1 MMTMI
6 RRSKEQYV
14 AYVKGAPDILLQNC
28 SRLLVNG
35 EEVPLG
41 QEELKKILEVNDSLA
56 KQALRVLGCAYRVM
70 PSLPEKMDASSI
82 EKDLIFTGL
91 VAMIDPRGVKPLK
104 PWENASRLE
113 SSR

>member
-1 MMTMI
+1 LKAGLEKNKLEDEEPLVEEIPFDSERKMMTMI

-41 QEELKKILEVNDSLA
+41 QEELKRFWKLMIAWLNRLSGFWV
-56 KQALRVLGCAYRVM
+56 VL
-70 PSLPEKMDASSI
+70 
-82 EKDLIFTGL
+82 TG
-91 VAMIDPRGVKPLK
+91 
-104 PWENASRLE
+104 
-113 SSR
+113 